1 MNETLIKILGLVAG
15 ACTSCAIIPQVITT
29 YKTKKA
35 GDVSILMFAVL
46 LTGNVLWIVY
56 GIFKSELPIIATNLL
71 TVCLNIT
78 MLVLKIKYKDN
89 K

>member
-1 MNETLIKILGLVAG
+1 MDSTLIKITGLAAG
-15 ACTSCAIIPQVITT
+15 ACTSCAIIPQLVTT
-29 YKTKKA
+29 YKKKKA
-35 GDVSILMFAVL
+35 SDVSILMFIVL
-46 LTGNVLWIVY
+46 LTGNILWIVY
-56 GIFKSELPIIATNLL
+56 GVSKGELPIILTNLL